1 LGFVVGNFS
10 QIVKKERTM
19 ETIPNTGLAETIRK
33 ETGENVF
40 LCYQCQKCSSGC
52 PVVEHFDLAPNQ
64 VMRAIQ
70 LGQKEMVLHS
80 KTIWLCAMCET
91 CATRCPHDINITK
104 IMDALKIMSK
114 NEGIEPKV
122 PSVPLFYQAAMRG
135 IKWFGRMYEAG
146 LMGEIYLRQML
157 AGQLNYQQVWKNDMP
172 MALKMFRN
180 GKLKVFP
187 TFGKPRI
194 KGKEAQKK
202 EGVAYFPGCSLH
214 GTSKEYDLSTK
225 AVFDKL
231 GVSLHE
237 PKGWGCCGTTP
248 THSTDHFLSTLLP
261 MKNIALIKEEGLNN
275 ITTPCPSC
283 FLRMRVALKETEED
297 QNLRE
302 RVSRE
307 IPNLSSNG
315 MKVEHLL
322 NTVTEKIGYQQVAS
336 KVVRPLK
343 GLKVVCYYGC
353 IITRP
358 PKITEVK
365 DYEYPTQ
372 MDRLMKAIGI
382 TTLDWSYKTRCCGVS
397 LGISQLPIALE
408 LSRKIL
414 KNAKA
419 VGADAIVVACPL
431 CHVNLDARQ
440 KQIEEEFKETF
451 QIPIIYFTQLM
462 GLSFGSKSG
471 ELGLDKHFVDPQ
483 ALLTKIPK

>member
-1 LGFVVGNFS
+1 MPIRKS
-10 QIVKKERTM
+10 SM
-19 ETIPNTGLAETIRK
+19 ETILNTRFAETIRM

-40 LCYQCQKCSSGC
+40 LCYQCQKCSAGC
-52 PVVEHFDLAPNQ
+52 PVVEHFDLPPNQ

-70 LGQKEMVLHS
+70 FGQKEMVLHS

-91 CATRCPHDINITK
+91 CATRCPYDINITK
-104 IMDALKIMSK
+104 IMDALKIMAK
-114 NEGIEPKV
+114 NEGIESKV
-122 PSVPLFYQAAMRG
+122 PSVPLFYQAALRG

-157 AGQLNYQQVWKNDMP
+157 AGQLNFGQVWKNDMP
-172 MALKMFRN
+172 MALRMFKN
-180 GKLKVFP
+180 GKLRIFP
-187 TFGKPRI
+187 TFGKPKV
-194 KGKEAQKK
+194 KGKAAEKK
-202 EGVAYFPGCSLH
+202 DGIGYFPGCSLH

-225 AVFDKL
+225 AVFNKL
-231 GVSLHE
+231 GLSLHE
-237 PKGWGCCGTTP
+237 PEGWGCCGTTP

-261 MKNIALIKEEGLNN
+261 MKNIALMQGEGLDH

-283 FLRMRVALKETEED
+283 FLRMRVAVKETEED
-297 QNLRE
+297 KGLRE

-307 IPNLSSNG
+307 IPNLSYNG
-315 MKVEHLL
+315 IKVEHLL
-322 NTVTEKIGYQQVAS
+322 NTITKKIGYQQVAS
-336 KVVRPLK
+336 KVVHPLK

-365 DYEYPTQ
+365 DYEYPTH
-372 MDRLMKAIGI
+372 MDRLMKTVGI
-382 TTLDWSYKTRCCGVS
+382 TPLDWSYKTRCCGVS

-414 KNAKA
+414 KNAKG

-440 KQIEEEFKETF
+440 KQIEEDFKETF
-451 QIPIIYFTQLM
+451 QMPIIYFTQLM
-462 GLSFGSKSG
+462 GLAFGLKSG
-471 ELGLDKHFVDPQ
+471 ELGLDKHFIDPVPVLKRVEGIL
-483 ALLTKIPK
+483 A

>member
-1 LGFVVGNFS
+1 M
-10 QIVKKERTM
+10 Q
-19 ETIPNTGLAETIRK
+19 TILNTHFAEAIRK
-33 ETGENVF
+33 ECGENVF
-40 LCYQCQKCSSGC
+40 LCYQCQKCSAGC

-70 LGQKEMVLHS
+70 FGQKERVLHS

-104 IMDALKIMSK
+104 IMDALKIMAK
-114 NEGIEPKV
+114 NEGVEPKV

-172 MALKMFRN
+172 MALKMFKN
-180 GKLKVFP
+180 GKLKIFP
-187 TFGKPRI
+187 TFGKPKVR
-194 KGKEAQKK
+194 GKRAGKK
-202 EGVAYFPGCSLH
+202 EGIAYFPGCSLH

-225 AVFDKL
+225 AVFHRL
-231 GVSLHE
+231 GLPLHE
-237 PKGWGCCGTTP
+237 PEGWGCCGTTP

-261 MKNIALIKEEGLNN
+261 MKNIALMQGEGLDH

-283 FLRMRVALKETEED
+283 FLRMRVALKETKED
-297 QNLRE
+297 KNLKE
-302 RVSRE
+302 RVDRE
-307 IPNLSSNG
+307 IPNFSSNG

-336 KVVRPLK
+336 KAIHPLK

-382 TTLDWSYKTRCCGVS
+382 TPLDWSYKTRCCGVS

-414 KNAKA
+414 KNAKG

-440 KQIEEEFKETF
+440 KQIEEEFKENF
-451 QIPIIYFTQLM
+451 HLPIIYFTQLM
-462 GLSFGSKSG
+462 GLAFGLKSE
-471 ELGLDKHFVDPQ
+471 ELGLDKHFIDPSP
-483 ALLTKIPK
+483 LLKKIEGASF

>member
-1 LGFVVGNFS
+1 MTTTLNTNF
-10 QIVKKERTM
+10 
-19 ETIPNTGLAETIRK
+19 AETIRK

-52 PVVEHFDLAPNQ
+52 PVVDHFDLAPNQ
-64 VMRAIQ
+64 LMRAIQ
-70 LGQKEMVLHS
+70 LGQTEMVLHS

-104 IMDALKIMSK
+104 IMDALKIMAK
-114 NEGIEPKV
+114 HGGIEPEV

-146 LMGEIYLRQML
+146 LMGEIYFRQML

-180 GKLKVFP
+180 GKLKLFP
-187 TFGKPRI
+187 AFGKAKI
-194 KGKEAQKK
+194 KGKRTEKK
-202 EGVAYFPGCSLH
+202 EGTAYFPGCSLH

-225 AVFDKL
+225 AVFEIL

-261 MKNIALIKEEGLNN
+261 MKNIALIKEEGLDNV
-275 ITTPCPSC
+275 TTPCPSC

-297 QNLRE
+297 RDLRE
-302 RVSRE
+302 RVIRE
-307 IPNLSSNG
+307 IPNSSLNG

-336 KVVRPLK
+336 KVARPLK

-358 PKITEVK
+358 PKITEAK

-372 MDRLMKAIGI
+372 MDRLMKTIGV
-382 TTLDWSYKTRCCGVS
+382 TPLDWSYKTRCCGVS

-419 VGADAIVVACPL
+419 VGADAIVAACPL

-440 KQIEEEFKETF
+440 KQIEEEFNEAY
-451 QIPIIYFTQLM
+451 QLPILYFTQLM
-462 GLSFGSKSG
+462 GLSFGLRPQA
-471 ELGLDKHFVDPQ
+471 LGLDKHFVNPHG
-483 ALLTKIPK
+483 LLHKIMG

>member
-1 LGFVVGNFS
+1 MQVRLNSDF
-10 QIVKKERTM
+10 
-19 ETIPNTGLAETIRK
+19 AETIRK

-91 CATRCPHDINITK
+91 CATRCPHDINITR
-104 IMDALKIMSK
+104 IMDALKIMAQK
-114 NEGIEPKV
+114 EGIESKV
-122 PSVPLFYQAAMRG
+122 PSVPLFYRSALRG
-135 IKWFGRMYEAG
+135 IRWFGRMYEAG
-146 LMGEIYLRQML
+146 LMGEIYLRQWL
-157 AGQLNYQQVWKNDMP
+157 KGQLDIKQVWKNDLP
-172 MALKMFRN
+172 MALKMFKN
-180 GKLKVFP
+180 GKLKIFP
-187 TFGKPRI
+187 SFGKPKPKDKRI
-194 KGKEAQKK
+194 EQRDGI
-202 EGVAYFPGCSLH
+202 AYFPGCSLH

-225 AVFDKL
+225 AVFNQL
-231 GVSLHE
+231 GFPLHE
-237 PKGWGCCGTTP
+237 PEGWGCCGTTP

-261 MKNIALIKEEGLNN
+261 MKNIALIRAEGFQY

-283 FLRMRVALKETEED
+283 FLRMRVALKETKED
-297 QNLRE
+297 KDLRD
-302 RVSRE
+302 RVSQE
-307 IPNLSSNG
+307 ILDLSLNG
-315 MKVEHLL
+315 TKVEHLL
-322 NTVTEKIGYQQVAS
+322 NTVTEKIGYLRVAS
-336 KVVRPLK
+336 KVTHPLR

-372 MDRLMKAIGI
+372 MDRLMKVLGMSP
-382 TTLDWSYKTRCCGVS
+382 LDWSYKTRCCGVS
-397 LGISQLPIALE
+397 LGITQLPIALE

-414 KNAKA
+414 RNAKG

-440 KQIEEEFKETF
+440 KQIEEEFKESF
-451 QIPIIYFTQLM
+451 NLPILYFTQLM
-462 GLSFGSKSG
+462 GLSFGLSS
-471 ELGLDKHFVDPQ
+471 EQLGLDKHFVDPLPLLKRTG
-483 ALLTKIPK
+483 ALR

>member
-1 LGFVVGNFS
+1 
-10 QIVKKERTM
+10 M
-19 ETIPNTGLAETIRK
+19 ETRLNSAFAEIIRK

-91 CATRCPHDINITK
+91 CATRCPYDINITK
-104 IMDALKIMSK
+104 IMDTLKIMAK
-114 NEGIEPKV
+114 NEGIESKV
-122 PSVPLFYQAAMRG
+122 PSVPLFYQAALRG

-146 LMGEIYLRQML
+146 LMGEMYLRQMW
-157 AGQLNYQQVWKNDMP
+157 AGQLNFGQVWKNDMP

-180 GKLKVFP
+180 GKLKIFP
-187 TFGKPRI
+187 TFGKPKI
-194 KGKEAQKK
+194 KGKTAEKK
-202 EGVAYFPGCSLH
+202 DGIAYFPGCSLH

-225 AVFDKL
+225 AVFNKL

-237 PKGWGCCGTTP
+237 PEGWGCCGTTP

-261 MKNIALIKEEGLNN
+261 MKNIALIKEEGLDNV
-275 ITTPCPSC
+275 TTPCPSC
-283 FLRMRVALKETEED
+283 FLRMRVALKETKED
-297 QNLRE
+297 KDLRE
-302 RVSRE
+302 RVSKE
-307 IPNLSSNG
+307 IPNLSYNG

-336 KVVRPLK
+336 KVIHPLK

-365 DYEYPTQ
+365 DFEYPTN
-372 MDRLMKAIGI
+372 MDRLMKVLGI
-382 TTLDWSYKTRCCGVS
+382 TSLDWSYKTRCCGVS
-397 LGISQLPIALE
+397 LGITQLPIALE

-414 KNAKA
+414 KNAKG

-440 KQIEEEFKETF
+440 KQIEEEYKEEF
-451 QIPIIYFTQLM
+451 NLPIIYFTQLM
-462 GLSFGSKSG
+462 GLAFGLKSEG
-471 ELGLDKHFVDPQ
+471 LGLDKHFVDPLP
-483 ALLTKIPK
+483 LLNRIAGVSV